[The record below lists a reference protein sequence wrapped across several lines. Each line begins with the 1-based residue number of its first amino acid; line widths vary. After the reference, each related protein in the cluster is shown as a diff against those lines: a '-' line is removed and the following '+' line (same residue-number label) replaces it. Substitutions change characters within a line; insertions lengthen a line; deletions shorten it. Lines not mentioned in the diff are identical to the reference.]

1 MKFANRIN
9 GILVV
14 NKPKGLTS
22 RDVVN
27 RIQNY
32 LQTKAGHT
40 GTLDPMAQ
48 GVLVLTLGKAT
59 KLTEILTSEIKEYEA
74 EVTLGVE
81 TDTLDIEGMVLKQ
94 QPVNIHE
101 KQIKKVLED
110 FKKTYLQEVPKYSAV
125 KVNGRKLYE
134 YARQGQS
141 VILPKKEVT
150 VYDLKLLDYKGNKFR
165 FYAKVSK
172 GTYIRS
178 LIRDICENL
187 KTVGTMS
194 ALIRLK
200 QGKFMLSEAYSLEE
214 IIKGHYEVISIKDA
228 LEIPW
233 EIVSDD
239 LKEKILNGQKLE
251 GPWEKVLFIDKEEK
265 ELAIYHQDKQQLRMW
280 KMLYENNRKVK

>member
-1 MKFANRIN
+1 M
-9 GILVV
+9 V